1 MVDPF
6 VESTLM
12 LSPPSSLP
20 KQSGCAPSSSYC
32 RSVLRAG
39 RSSERGSLC
48 WCGNG
53 RDVATHFHFHPWIP
67 GTTVGA

>member
-6 VESTLM
+6 VGSMLM
-12 LSPPSSLP
+12 PSPPSGLP

-39 RSSERGSLC
+39 RSIERGSLQS
-48 WCGNG
+48 
-53 RDVATHFHFHPWIP
+53 DVATHFQIRPGIP
-67 GTTVGA
+67 GTTVSA